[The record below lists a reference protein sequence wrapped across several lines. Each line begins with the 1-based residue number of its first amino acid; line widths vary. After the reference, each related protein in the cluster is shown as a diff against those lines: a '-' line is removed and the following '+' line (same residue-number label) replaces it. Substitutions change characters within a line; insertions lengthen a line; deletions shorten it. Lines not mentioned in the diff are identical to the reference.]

1 MTAEDVKSK
10 SKTETEARDIS
21 FPLTVPAHEGRI
33 VSVKTTVA
41 STDTF
46 YEASLR
52 AEGAVGIEVDLGWT
66 IGHIFFNNI
75 EFVFPYAEAK
85 SRITCGLTY
94 TDVDSETKIIEAKP
108 TDAKDATDKL
118 EDDAEILEYYIP
130 FDIDQPAAALK
141 SPDNLSFAISSDAKD
156 GPPQAGTP
164 TGTFLS
170 VLRIRVQFAGVKPEV
185 PPEKRRPGIKLFV
198 GRLTF
203 SDISFFRPP
212 SPVSYANKDISA
224 TFSLTYDATVITKE
238 KLKVDVFKVAKQIL
252 WGGAVKLYFS

>member
-1 MTAEDVKSK
+1 MSAEDVKNK

-21 FPLTVPAHEGRI
+21 FPLTVPAHEGRV

-41 STDTF
+41 STGIF
-46 YEASLR
+46 YEAILR
-52 AEGAVGIEVDLGWT
+52 AEGTVGIEVDPGWWKPNT
-66 IGHIFFNNI
+66 YYYFYNI
-75 EFVFPYAEAK
+75 ELVFPYAEAK
-85 SRITCGLTY
+85 SRITCGLTN
-94 TDVDSETKIIEAKP
+94 TDVETKVIEVKT
-108 TDAKDATDKL
+108 TDANDANDKK
-118 EDDAEILEYYIP
+118 DAEILEYYIP

-141 SPDNLSFAISSDAKD
+141 SPDNLGFAISSDAKD
-156 GPPQAGTP
+156 GPPQAGPP
-164 TGTFLS
+164 TGTFLP

-198 GRLTF
+198 GRLTY

-224 TFSLTYDATVITKE
+224 TFSLTYDAAAITKE
-238 KLKVDVFKVAKQIL
+238 KLKADVFKVAKLIL